1 MSDSELID
9 WEQLEMI
16 FGEEEDEFDEDMA
29 ELFHEFVED
38 GNGQFGKISA
48 AELGSDQVIIA
59 KESHKLK
66 GSASNFGFTHVADI
80 LGHIEDDIATLTP
93 EDFAQSLAAARAGFE
108 KSIEIVMARYPGLA
122 AGAK

>member
-16 FGEEEDEFDEDMA
+16 FGEDEDEFDEDMA

-38 GNGQFGKISA
+38 GNGQFVKIDA
-48 AELGSDQVIIA
+48 AEWDTQRSVIA

-66 GSASNFGFTHVADI
+66 GSASNFGFSRVASV
-80 LGHIEDDIATLTP
+80 LGHIEDDIDSLTP
-93 EDFAQSLAAARAGFE
+93 EDFTSSLADAKRGFE
-108 KSIEIVMARYPGLA
+108 ESIETVVARYPALA
-122 AGAK
+122 AGAN

>member
-38 GNGQFGKISA
+38 GNGQFGKIDA
-48 AELGSDQVIIA
+48 AEFSTDRVIIA

-66 GSASNFGFTHVADI
+66 GSASNFGFTRVAN
-80 LGHIEDDIATLTP
+80 LLAHIEDDIETLTA
-93 EDFAQSLAAARAGFE
+93 EDFEKSLESARADFE
-108 KSIEIVMARYPGLA
+108 KSIETVMARYPGLA
-122 AGAK
+122 AGAN

>member
-16 FGEEEDEFDEDMA
+16 FGEEEEEFDEDMA

-48 AELGSDQVIIA
+48 AEFGSDRAIIA

-66 GSASNFGFTHVADI
+66 GSASNFGFTQVAGI
-80 LGHIEDDIATLTP
+80 LGHIEDDIESLTP
-93 EDFAQSLAAARAGFE
+93 EDFVESLAAARAAFE
-108 KSIEIVMARYPGLA
+108 KSIEVVMARYPGLT

>member
-16 FGEEEDEFDEDMA
+16 FGEDEDEFDEDMA

-38 GNGQFGKISA
+38 GNGQFGKIDA
-48 AELGSDQVIIA
+48 AEFASDRGIIA

-66 GSASNFGFTHVADI
+66 GSASNFGFSRVASL
-80 LGHIEDDIATLTP
+80 LGHIEDDIDTLTAD
-93 EDFAQSLAAARAGFE
+93 DFVKSLEEARSGFV
-108 KSIEIVMARYPGLA
+108 KSIETVMNRYPALA
-122 AGAK
+122 AGAN